1 MNYTDIIIATKKL
14 AKERQVDAHFVD
26 TVTNEDEF
34 KENIRFYDDELD
46 WVKPDWNNTQPI
58 TWADVLD
65 IIGTVAQQS
74 KLNICKQQAKK
85 LLAESDWAVLPD
97 AAAALDNSNEW
108 VMYRAAL
115 RALVAYPVADH
126 VFENPPRVGWNI

>member
-1 MNYTDIIIATKKL
+1 MNYTDIIIATKRL
-14 AKERQVDAHFVD
+14 AREKQVDAHFVD
-26 TVTNEDEF
+26 TVTNEQEF
-34 KENIRFYDDELD
+34 KENIRFFDSELD
-46 WVKPDWNNTQPI
+46 WVKPDWTITQPI
-58 TWADVLD
+58 VWADVLD
-65 IIGTVAQQS
+65 IIETVAQQS

-97 AAAALDNSNEW
+97 AAAALENANEW

-126 VFENPPRVGWNI
+126 VFENPPRVGWDI